1 MNPKKIV
8 VLGFGRSGT
17 TWIADIISK
26 ILGQLILFEPIH
38 PSVTDLAAKFSYSTV
53 NGNELSESLKSF
65 YADILSKQHR
75 RKWLMRNHVPDRL
88 EKISE
93 SFLDILWEECSIVGF
108 KEIRAN
114 FLIEWFMKELNA
126 RIVFIMRHPGATV
139 SSIKGRSNFW
149 EFGWPETYNMFLKRT
164 IYHDHYKDHQIANC
178 LDVVERAETYAE
190 QCAVMWAITHA
201 IALPE
206 LNRLGLPVFF
216 YEEFYDLPFESSR
229 ELMRYL
235 GYGDVNIHPSYLF
248 TPSMTTLMTIHGIKI
263 MEEERAR
270 QGIAFFEEKLS
281 KKELDDIMKIVTTFG
296 ITCYDLNGLVK
307 PQDTEDGLVYPCTR
321 VSPVEQN
328 GAR

>member
-1 MNPKKIV
+1 
-8 VLGFGRSGT
+8 
-17 TWIADIISK
+17 
-26 ILGQLILFEPIH
+26 
-38 PSVTDLAAKFSYSTV
+38 
-53 NGNELSESLKSF
+53 
-65 YADILSKQHR
+65 
-75 RKWLMRNHVPDRL
+75 
-88 EKISE
+88 
-93 SFLDILWEECSIVGF
+93 
-108 KEIRAN
+108 
-114 FLIEWFMKELNA
+114 
-126 RIVFIMRHPGATV
+126 MRHPGATV

-164 IYHDHYKDHQIANC
+164 IYNDHYKDHPITNC
-178 LDVVERAETYAE
+178 LDVVKRAETYAE

-263 MEEERAR
+263 MEEERAK

-296 ITCYDLNGLVK
+296 ITCYDLNGLIK
-307 PQDTEDGLVYPCTR
+307 PHDTIDCLHYPVPLVSGTNTSALQTNLIGCGPDGNRDET
-321 VSPVEQN
+321 
-328 GAR
+328 